1 MNDRLI
7 LGVNMK
13 KIRSAVLKTA
23 IMLLVI
29 FSIIIAANAGYSSL
43 QQEKNEIQISG
54 DGDRSE
60 FYAEIS
66 IGVYGEDGCQDC
78 EIPYAAVEAYGRDTD
93 HFDTNITD
101 LNGTCILEL
110 EYDATYRVTIEVEG
124 YTLVMYDFKVLDDQP
139 FAIHMQEEVED
150 SSTPHMSLI
159 YTLFQRLRYL
169 KN

>member
-1 MNDRLI
+1 
-7 LGVNMK
+7 MK

-23 IMLLVI
+23 IMLLAI
-29 FSIIIAANAGYSSL
+29 LSLIIAANAGYSSI
-43 QQEKNEIQISG
+43 QHEKEINDNG
-54 DGDRSE
+54 GVGELSE

-66 IGVYGEDGCQDC
+66 FGVYGDDGCQDC

-110 EYDATYRVTIEVEG
+110 EYDATYRVTIEIEG

-139 FAIHMQEEVED
+139 FAIHLQEEVED
-150 SSTPHMSLI
+150 SPTPHMSLI
-159 YTLFQRLRYL
+159 YTLFQRLSQL
-169 KN
+169 KNL